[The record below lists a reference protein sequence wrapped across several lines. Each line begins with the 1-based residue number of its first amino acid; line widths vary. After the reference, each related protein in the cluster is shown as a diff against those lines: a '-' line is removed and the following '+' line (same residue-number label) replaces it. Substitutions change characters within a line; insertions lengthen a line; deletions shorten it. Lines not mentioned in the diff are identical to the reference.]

1 MEYKL
6 FTLDTHPEMAS
17 RFDELNEAGWPLFM
31 LFDEV
36 AVEYYS
42 QIVECFPQF
51 QFCITSED
59 GTVIACCNSV
69 PFYWDGTVEGL
80 PAGWD
85 HVFVKSIEDY
95 RQGIKPNAVSALAIV
110 IHPDYRGKG
119 ISSLM
124 VRELKERVKSF
135 AINQLIAP
143 VRPSVKTKYP
153 LTPIENYIKWENDK
167 GDPFDPWIRTHLR
180 MGAKILKLAPQS
192 MTIKGTVAE
201 WESWTSMK
209 FPESGTYIVP
219 GALVPVT
226 IDVEKKEG
234 RYVEPNVWVQHVL

>member
-1 MEYKL
+1 MEYNL
-6 FTLDTHPEMAS
+6 FTLDKHPEMAS
-17 RFDELNEAGWPLFM
+17 KFDELNEAGWPLFM

-36 AVEYYS
+36 AVEYYP
-42 QIVECFPQF
+42 QIVEVFPQF
-51 QFCITSED
+51 QFCITNEE
-59 GTVIACCNSV
+59 GTVIACCNAV
-69 PFYWDGTVEGL
+69 PFYWDGTEEGL

-95 RQGIKPNAVSALAIV
+95 RQGIQPNAVSALAIV

-135 AINQLIAP
+135 SITQLIAP

-153 LTPIENYIKWENDK
+153 LTPIEQYIKWENDK

-180 MGAKILKLAPQS
+180 TGAKLLKLAPQS

-201 WESWTSMK
+201 WESWTSMR

-226 IDVEKKEG
+226 IDVEKNEG
-234 RYVEPNVWVQHVL
+234 RYVEPNVWIQHNL